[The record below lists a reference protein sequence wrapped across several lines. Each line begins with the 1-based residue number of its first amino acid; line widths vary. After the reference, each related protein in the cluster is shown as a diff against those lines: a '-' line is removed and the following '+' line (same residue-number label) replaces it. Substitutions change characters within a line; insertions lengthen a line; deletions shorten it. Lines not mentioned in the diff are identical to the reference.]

1 MAFGVREEHR
11 RLTELNL
18 MTVATQL
25 TVYNGACPAIGE
37 RQLQPASAGAS
48 YSSEN
53 RGRDKKR
60 IANTGNINN
69 KKK

>member
-1 MAFGVREEHR
+1 
-11 RLTELNL
+11 